1 MAVLPVNNYL
11 HRAKEVS
18 LANPHKHVTATNIQY
33 CTHIEYQR
41 ELREAR
47 EELAAL
53 IEYMLREF
61 NLDVH
66 VSLTECTDHNSQN
79 RSCHWRQ

>member
-1 MAVLPVNNYL
+1 MAVLPVNNCR
-11 HRAKEVS
+11 HREKEVS
-18 LANPHKHVTATNIQY
+18 LSNPHRYVSATNNGF
-33 CTHIEYQR
+33 CAHIVYQR

-61 NLDVH
+61 NFDV
-66 VSLTECTDHNSQN
+66 SMCMLT
-79 RSCHWRQ
+79 